1 MRRAKIAT
9 ALLVV
14 LLAALASTAALAANT
29 GDASDGGDGDPAIID
44 ADCLAWRVAYNNAA
58 VGRDGSVDFEL
69 YEAALAFRDSLCD
82 QTSFPIF
89 VDVSGPD
96 CLGADVHVR
105 VTHDNPGQ
113 VRADG
118 RPVAPV
124 WSVRIAPWDAD
135 RFGGAGGS
143 VFNFWQGFQGRD
155 AERHALALA
164 RRVAENLRSQGYAVA
179 HFAYEAGLPQG

>member
-9 ALLVV
+9 ALLVA
-14 LLAALASTAALAANT
+14 LLAVLASTAALAANT
-29 GDASDGGDGDPAIID
+29 GGASDGDGDPAIID
-44 ADCLAWRVAYNNAA
+44 ADCLAWRVAYTNAA

-82 QTSFPIF
+82 QTSYPIF
-89 VDVSGPD
+89 ENVRGPD

-105 VTHDNPGQ
+105 ITHDNPGQ

-124 WSVRIAPWDAD
+124 WSVRIAPWDPD

-155 AERHALALA
+155 AEHFARALAG
-164 RRVAENLRSQGYAVA
+164 RVAENLRSQGFTVA